1 MAPLTANPNSR
12 GNNLRN
18 PIAGAAMNNQ
28 TEMIQIL
35 APLIEN
41 PNEPEIEG
49 GLTPF
54 HIAAA
59 KGALEVVKLFVPLIN
74 NVNVTEDVT
83 SWTAMHPAALNG
95 RIEIIKF
102 LAPLM
107 DEFNSRDVN
116 GNTPRDLAIKN
127 GHHES
132 VEFLKSYK
140 KPSKR
145 ARLK

>member
-1 MAPLTANPNSR
+1 M
-12 GNNLRN
+12 
-18 PIAGAAMNNQ
+18 
-28 TEMIQIL
+28 
-35 APLIEN
+35 IEN

-107 DEFNSRDVN
+107 EEFNSRDVN
-116 GNTPRDLAIKN
+116 GNTPLGLAIKN